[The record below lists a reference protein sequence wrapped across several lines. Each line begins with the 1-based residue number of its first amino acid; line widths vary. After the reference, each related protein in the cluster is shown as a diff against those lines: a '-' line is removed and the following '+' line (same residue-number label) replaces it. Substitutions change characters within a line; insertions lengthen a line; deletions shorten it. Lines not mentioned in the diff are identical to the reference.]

1 MRRRD
6 ALKLLAGAAALPL
19 LSGEAYSLFQAV
31 HEQLPESAALRTLNP
46 SQNSIVA
53 AMSEVIIPQTETPG
67 AKAVRVNEFIDLIL
81 TDWYDDAER
90 KQFLAGLA
98 SVNAR
103 SRDLFAMDF
112 ADCAPNQQAEIVA
125 ALDEELDQL
134 RDAELPGSSPRG
146 GPPRIEDNFF
156 YMMKRLTL
164 VGYFTSQVGFEQQ
177 LHKQIIPRTHSGC
190 ATISDE
196 TPATN

>member
-1 MRRRD
+1 MQRRE
-6 ALKLLAGAAALPL
+6 ALRILASAAALPM
-19 LSGEAYSLFQAV
+19 LSRQAYSMFQAV
-31 HEQLPESAALRTLNP
+31 HEQLPAQAALKTLNP
-46 SQNSIVA
+46 HQDATVTTIA
-53 AMSEVIIPQTETPG
+53 EIIIPQTNTPG

-90 KQFLAGLA
+90 TQFLAGLA
-98 SVNAR
+98 NVNAR
-103 SRDLFAMDF
+103 SHDLFAKDF

-146 GPPRIEDNFF
+146 GPPRVENNFF

-190 ATISDE
+190 APITNE
-196 TPATN
+196 TPVTN

>member
-31 HEQLPESAALRTLNP
+31 HEQLPETAALRTLNP
-46 SQNSIVA
+46 SQNSIVV

-81 TDWYDDAER
+81 TDWYDEPER
-90 KQFLAGLA
+90 TQFLAGL
-98 SVNAR
+98 SNVNAR
-103 SRDLFAMDF
+103 SHDLFAKDF
-112 ADCAPNQQAEIVA
+112 ADCAINQQAEIVA

-146 GPPRIEDNFF
+146 GPPRVENNFF

-190 ATISDE
+190 ATITDE
-196 TPATN
+196 TPVTN